1 MGELRLFDLATAV
14 GRTGGQTPARQ
25 NQMAKELYRWQRLGQ
40 VRHWRRELYSIAE
53 EHGGPRVHP
62 LELGTQAQQ
71 PAYISLTTALEW
83 HGALEPRGGLW
94 AAPTASRS
102 RSIPRSAGGRLGANL
117 AAQLIAT
124 LDPPGTI
131 AAVGTRCAM
140 RFQNELGSFRYRQIH
155 PRLFWGFSA
164 QVMDGDG
171 AEVPIALPHKALIDL
186 WHLTRGRWTPQAY
199 EALQLNTAVID
210 RHSLGALAQMH
221 GLTPRVRV
229 AYANFE
235 NYAGAR

>member
-1 MGELRLFDLATAV
+1 MSDLRLFDLATAV

-94 AAPTASRS
+94 TAPTSSRS
-102 RSIPRSAGGRLGANL
+102 RSRSASAGGRLGAKL

-124 LDPPGTI
+124 FDPPGTVVT
-131 AAVGTRCAM
+131 VGTGHAM

-155 PRLFWGFSA
+155 PRLFWGFS
-164 QVMDGDG
+164 QELVGE
-171 AEVPIALPHKALIDL
+171 AEVPVALPHKALIDL
-186 WHLTRGRWTPQAY
+186 WHLTRGRWTPQVY
-199 EALQLNTAVID
+199 EALQLNTTVID
-210 RHSLGALAQMH
+210 RHSLAALAQMH
-221 GLTPRVRV
+221 GLTPRIRV

-235 NYAGAR
+235 NYAGAQ